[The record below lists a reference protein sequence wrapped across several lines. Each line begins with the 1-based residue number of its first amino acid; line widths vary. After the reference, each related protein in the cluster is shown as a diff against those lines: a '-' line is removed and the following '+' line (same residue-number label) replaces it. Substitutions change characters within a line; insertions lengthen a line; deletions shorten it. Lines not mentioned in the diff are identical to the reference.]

1 MKKLPLF
8 LLCTTLSASAAEFYP
23 TEYTSPGAWF
33 LDSIKST
40 RAAKADFYRTR
51 LDKLDPAGKRGD
63 LAEQFHLTLEEKYIA
78 NRAEDAAI
86 EKSLQW
92 QKGDFTWHNNRF
104 YSKTGCTSWFIHPE
118 LSSTGGAM
126 LQKNRDYTGQNLISA
141 RLFRAMPGRYKVLT
155 VGDLWSSGAGAVM
168 NEKGVMITQN
178 DGITWEQQRR
188 KVSVGCV
195 FLLRYLAEHCA
206 TADAA
211 VAMLKDFYSRNFM
224 RDGDIYFIADARKGY
239 VLETT
244 SRHVTVAPIEFGFEV
259 RANNYIL
266 PGMRSL
272 GLQKREAFLNGSS
285 RRYLASEFLRKA
297 ADRKNTLSPLDL
309 MELSRYRDV
318 ELEKSNYRQ
327 VCMKN
332 TIASTMMV
340 PDAEYPEYLSAAFVS
355 IGPPRHTVYLPIPM
369 ALTRIPADLTNGEW
383 GTRAF
388 ALREKT
394 GLDHNLL
401 PQFNKVEKELTDDFF
416 AVREKA
422 RLLLKA
428 DRTAEAVKLINDNFI
443 QTYNKAKEFLEKIQ

>member
-1 MKKLPLF
+1 MRKLPLI
-8 LLCTTLSASAAEFYP
+8 LLCIALGSGAGEFYP

-40 RAAKADFYRTR
+40 RAARTEFYRSR
-51 LDKLDPAGKRGD
+51 LDKLAPAAQRGS
-63 LAEQFHLTLEEKYIA
+63 LAEQYHLTLEEKYIA
-78 NRAEDAAI
+78 NRAEDTAI

-118 LSSTGGAM
+118 LSITGSAM

-178 DGITWEQQRR
+178 DGITWEQQKR
-188 KVSVGCV
+188 KVSIGSA

-224 RDGDIYFIADARKGY
+224 RDGDIYFIADARRGY

-244 SRHVTVAPIEFGFEV
+244 SRHVAVAPIEFGFEV
-259 RANNYIL
+259 RANNYLL

-272 GLQKREAFLNGSS
+272 GFQKRVYFLNGAS
-285 RRYLASEFLRKA
+285 RRYLASEFLRQA
-297 ADRKNTLSPLDL
+297 ADSKSKISPIDL

-318 ELEKSNYRQ
+318 ELEKNNYRQ

-340 PDAEYPEYLSAAFVS
+340 PDAEYPEYLSAAFVA
-355 IGPPRHTVYLPIPM
+355 IGPPRHTIYLPIPM
-369 ALTRIPADLTNGEW
+369 ALTRIPAELTNGDW

-388 ALREKT
+388 ALSEKL
-394 GLDHNLL
+394 GLDHKLL
-401 PQFNKVEKELTDDFF
+401 PQFSKVEQELTDEFF
-416 AVREKA
+416 AVREEA
-422 RLLLKA
+422 RKLLKV
-428 DRTAEAVKLINDNFI
+428 DRNDEAVKLMEDTFI
-443 QTYNKAKEFLEKIQ
+443 RHFYKAKDFLKKIQ